1 MAANKI
7 KILTCLLLF
16 TILGPQIE
24 LQPMKFSSTLQ
35 FNAVP
40 QWRDH
45 YVDYDRLKKLIFR
58 LERSNVSTSQ
68 EDYESLIGQD
78 PMSVFAGAINEEV
91 QKIDAYYKEL
101 EFRLRDELLVLDRKM
116 HAYFGS
122 SEYRDLPGTPYSGN
136 TSRVAVYHSLEPEV
150 VERRDDASDSSEDEA
165 AVPSRRRS
173 TVHEEL
179 VQNPPISFENVTL
192 RRDITRLYVLS
203 NEILSFSDLNREG
216 IRKALKKFDKVHGT
230 ALLHHHMG
238 TCRDARVFSD
248 AASHDVGAKIDR
260 LVACFAK
267 LVDEPEEKAS
277 ETLSSLLREH
287 VVYERNT
294 VWRELIGI
302 ERQAQGI
309 QPGNA
314 PQQSRNSVKRV
325 KTQVMKLIF
334 IFSVFLVLLIS
345 RPLPSHMQSRCLA
358 VVVLSSLLWATEAL
372 PLFVTSLLV
381 PFLVVVLRIPVGS
394 NGEPMPAKEA
404 SSFVF
409 SKMWSPVIPV
419 LLGGFTLAAALS
431 KYNMA
436 KALAQTIL
444 AKSGTE
450 SPRVV
455 ILVLMLV
462 AAFLC
467 MWISNVAAPVLMFSV
482 AQPLLR
488 IVPVGDPFNQAL
500 ILGIAL
506 ASNVGGMASPIAS
519 PQNIL
524 ALQNMSPVPSWID
537 WFCVAIPVAIAS
549 IFCIWAWLCM
559 SFSVTADALN
569 AMQHLRSANIGYVSE
584 FGKAHAYIFMVT
596 VVTIALWC
604 LSHQME
610 HIVGDMGVL
619 AILPIVLLF
628 GPRILS
634 AADFNN
640 FLWTIVALAMG
651 GIVLGQTVESCGLLE
666 LVASAIKE
674 RVAHLPLLVIC
685 LVLGLMV
692 LVVASFISHTVAALI
707 ILPLVKSVGEQLDDP
722 HPRTIVMVS
731 ALLCSAAMALPTSGF
746 PNVTAVCMVDE
757 LGQNYLTVKDFIT
770 HGIPSSILVYLV
782 VVTLGYFLC
791 RLIGF

>member
-1 MAANKI
+1 
-7 KILTCLLLF
+7 
-16 TILGPQIE
+16 
-24 LQPMKFSSTLQ
+24 MKFSSTLQ

-40 QWRDH
+40 EWRDH

-58 LERSNVSTSQ
+58 LERANVLTSQ

-78 PMSVFAGAINEEV
+78 PTAVFAAALDEEV
-91 QKIDAYYKEL
+91 LKIDTFYQEL
-101 EFRLRDELLVLDRKM
+101 ERKLKDELLTLEQKM
-116 HAYFGS
+116 QAYFGS
-122 SEYRDLPGTPYSGN
+122 TQYRDLPGSPNSGSPHSGHTN
-136 TSRVAVYHSLEPEV
+136 RTAVATSPETAVSEH
-150 VERRDDASDSSEDEA
+150 RDDASDSSEDEA
-165 AVPSRRRS
+165 PPQRRRS
-173 TVHEEL
+173 NVHDEL
-179 VQNPPISFENVTL
+179 VQKRSVPFENVSL
-192 RRDITRLYVLS
+192 RREITRLYVLS

-230 ALLHHHMG
+230 VLLPHQMG
-238 TCRDARVFSD
+238 VYRDTRVFSD

-260 LVACFAK
+260 LVAGFAI
-267 LVDEPEEKAS
+267 LVDEPEAKAS

-287 VVYERNT
+287 IVYERNT

-302 ERQAQGI
+302 ERQAQGV

-314 PQQSRNSVKRV
+314 PQQSRHSAK
-325 KTQVMKLIF
+325 KLHAQALKLCLITA
-334 IFSVFLVLLIS
+334 VFLVLLMS
-345 RPLPSHMQSRCLA
+345 RPLSSHVQSRCLA
-358 VVVLSSLLWATEAL
+358 VVVLASLLWATEAL
-372 PLFVTSLLV
+372 PLFVTSLLI
-381 PFLVVVLRIPVGS
+381 PLLVVVLRIPVGS
-394 NGEPMPAKEA
+394 DGEPMPAKEA

-436 KALAQTIL
+436 KALAQIIL
-444 AKSGTE
+444 AKSGTD
-450 SPRVV
+450 SPRKVV
-455 ILVLMLV
+455 LVLMLV
-462 AAFLC
+462 ASFLC

-488 IVPVGDPFNQAL
+488 IVPAGDPFNQAL
-500 ILGIAL
+500 VLGIAL

-524 ALQNMSPVPSWID
+524 ALQNMTPVPSWIE
-537 WFCVAIPVAIAS
+537 WFCVAIPVAIFS
-549 IFCIWAWLCM
+549 IFCIWLWLCM
-559 SFSVTADALN
+559 SFPVTEDALT
-569 AMQHLRSANIGYVSE
+569 AMQHLRSANSGHALD
-584 FGKAHAYIFMVT
+584 FGKTHAYIFAVT

-604 LSHQME
+604 LSHQIE

-619 AILPIVLLF
+619 ALLPIVLLF
-628 GPRILS
+628 GPGILN

-651 GIVLGQTVESCGLLE
+651 GIVLGQSVESCGLLE
-666 LVASAIKE
+666 VVAVAIKE
-674 RVAHLPLLVIC
+674 KVAHLPLFVIC
-685 LVLGLMV
+685 LALGFMV

-722 HPRTIVMVS
+722 HPRAIVMIS

-791 RLIGF
+791 ILIGF